1 MRYVEVR
8 IKLPDWLLKWLEEV
22 ARDNKESVDDTIAW
36 LLTQTYNIYERTA
49 LIKMMRLRGKCRD
62 EGNLGL
68 E

>member
-8 IKLPDWLLKWLEEV
+8 IKLPDWLLAWLEDV

-49 LIKMMRLRGKCRD
+49 LIKLIRLKDKCSD
-62 EGNLGL
+62 GGGGE